1 VKRVNEPKSNE
12 AGDDFAAEMS
22 DMRAAGADPLRPPAP
37 PRSPL
42 APALGARQ
50 RATRAG
56 RILVV
61 VVLALAC
68 VLATFPIVR
77 ADVRRWLLGPPA
89 AAIIAP
95 ASDTLYLLPNAPGVA
110 VTLDGHHL
118 YGSHTLESAQPLRLI
133 SGRHILTWQ
142 GAPFMSQRCIISVP
156 HVQTDTCRLTSYA
169 GRGPHGATPV
179 ILTIH
184 ETRFTMDS
192 QLAFQLLMALQSAL
206 DASVHDAMVRTGEV
220 YYSAAPGFF
229 GEMTPATQ
237 PLTARLQFDLLTQSI
252 PPEPCEVAR
261 DVQPCRFL
269 GQNCAMFCT
278 LPAQDVNG
286 PRPRDEWDVAA
297 MVGASW
303 AYTTADGASIFAPV
317 RELNLG
323 FALAFFRV
331 RWVGGQWSAQAVFG
345 HASGIPSADDTM
357 CLPARGWLFQG
368 PAHQIFQQ
376 PSRYSARYSAS
387 ADPTDGC
394 VAEIVDHQAAS
405 GAAGSAS
412 DPARFLARFGAIVAV
427 NDAALALW
435 PGLPLADD
443 VERALAQ
450 RLSQ

>member
-1 VKRVNEPKSNE
+1 VQRVSEPKTNE
-12 AGDDFAAEMS
+12 AGDDFAAEVS

-56 RILVV
+56 RILTVV
-61 VVLALAC
+61 ALALAC

-89 AAIIAP
+89 APIIAP

-118 YGSHTLESAQPLRLI
+118 FGSHTLESAQPLRLI
-133 SGRHILTWQ
+133 SGQHTLTWQ
-142 GAPFMSQRCIISVP
+142 GAPFMSQRCVISVP
-156 HVQTDTCRLTSYA
+156 HVQTDTCQLGEYIRQ
-169 GRGPHGATPV
+169 GPHGTTPV
-179 ILTIH
+179 IVSTH
-184 ETRFTMDS
+184 ETMYSMDTILS
-192 QLAFQLLMALQSAL
+192 LQLRKALQSAL
-206 DASVHDAMVRTGEV
+206 DDIEHDVAVRTGEV

-229 GEMTPATQ
+229 GQMTPATQ
-237 PLTARLQFDLLTQSI
+237 PLTARLHFNLLTQFTPS
-252 PPEPCEVAR
+252 EPCEVAR

-269 GQNCAMFCT
+269 GQNCAALCT
-278 LPAQDVNG
+278 LPSQDLNG
-286 PRPRDEWDVAA
+286 PRPANEWDVAA

-303 AYTTADGASIFAPV
+303 AYAAPDGSSVIAPV
-317 RELNLG
+317 NELNLG

-331 RWVGGQWSAQAVFG
+331 RWAGDQWSAQAVFG

-368 PAHQIFQQ
+368 PAHQIFLQ

-405 GAAGSAS
+405 GTAGSAS

-427 NDAALALW
+427 NDAALVLW

-443 VERALAQ
+443 AERALAQ